1 MQATRT
7 LEMDKKQKRPYK
19 RSFAKRLTWRIM
31 LTLLL
36 VMGITSV
43 LIFQAAMATIDAE
56 SEIFCGRL
64 VNDKSKDV
72 RHILSDIF
80 VASTNTIPIIE
91 ENLDKPDKLYGIM
104 ERIVRLNPLIHS
116 CGISFSEK
124 YYPQKGRLFCP
135 YAIQRDNVTIEKMNL
150 NDSIHDYLQSPWFT
164 EGLKAEK
171 GYWAEPF
178 FDGSDMSE
186 PLVSFLAPIH
196 DSNGKNIAVF
206 GADLSL
212 NDLEDELI
220 GVKRQQEKIEEK
232 ELKRSYTGNDGEADN
247 KPTNKLT
254 NIEVEDFEYAIYYF
268 IIDSA
273 GTYIMHPDM
282 KRIIRENYFTY
293 AKQAP
298 DTLATLLGQEMAKGR
313 KGSINDIADA
323 KELTIENVKV
333 HAFFHPIKNT
343 NWSICLVVP
352 SLFINLIGYILG
364 GILLFLIGLG
374 LTVVF
379 FVGRH
384 SIKRTV
390 KPLKQLAYSADEVA
404 EGNFK
409 TPLPALNSH
418 DEIHLLRDSFEQMQS
433 SLTNYVEKL
442 KATTAQKASME
453 SELKI
458 AHDIQ
463 MSMLPKVFPPYPER
477 NDIDIYGRLTPAK
490 AVGGDLFDFYIRDEK
505 LFFCIGDVSGK
516 GVPASL
522 FMAVTHSLFR
532 NVSAHLSEPHRIV
545 SALNSSIDQGNELDM
560 FVTLFVG
567 VLDLQ
572 TGLLSYSNAGHN
584 APLLIDQDI
593 HILPC
598 NPNLPIGIIDEWDYT
613 PQQVMLQP
621 QTTIFLY
628 TDGLNE
634 AEDNTHAQ
642 FGDDRIV
649 QIAKQQLSKHQLQP
663 KILIDSMTKAV
674 HDFVGDAEQSDDM
687 TMLTIQYNKAQ

>member
-1 MQATRT
+1 
-7 LEMDKKQKRPYK
+7 MDKKHNKHYK

-43 LIFQAAMATIDAE
+43 LVFQAAMVTIDAE
-56 SEIFCGRL
+56 SEIFCNRL
-64 VNDKSKDV
+64 VKDKSKDV
-72 RHILSDIF
+72 SHILSDIF
-80 VASTNTIPIIE
+80 VAATNTIPIIE
-91 ENLDKPDKLYGIM
+91 EDLSKPDNLYGIM

-116 CGISFSEK
+116 CGISFSEN
-124 YYPQKGRLFCP
+124 YYPKKGRLFCP
-135 YAIQRDNVTIEKMNL
+135 YAIQRNNVTIEQMNL
-150 NDSIHDYLQSPWFT
+150 NDSIHDYLQATWFT
-164 EGLKAEK
+164 EGLKADK
-171 GYWAEPF
+171 GYWAKPF
-178 FDGSDMSE
+178 FDGSDLDK

-196 DSNGKNIAVF
+196 NNKGQNIAVL

-220 GVKRQQEKIEEK
+220 GAKRQQEKIEEK
-232 ELKRSYTGNDGEADN
+232 VLKKDLVGKDDKPRRKRIN
-247 KPTNKLT
+247 KVKNFDVDDL
-254 NIEVEDFEYAIYYF
+254 EYATYYF
-268 IIDSA
+268 IIDND

-282 KRIIRENYFTY
+282 NRVIKENYFTY

-298 DTLATLLGQEMAKGR
+298 DTLATLLGEEMTKGR
-313 KGSINDIADA
+313 KGSINDISDES
-323 KELTIENVKV
+323 ELTIENVKV
-333 HAFFHPIKNT
+333 HAFFHPIKKT

-364 GILLFLIGLG
+364 GILLFFIGLG
-374 LTVVF
+374 LIVVF

-384 SIKRTV
+384 FIKRTV

-404 EGNFK
+404 EGHFD
-409 TPLPALNSH
+409 TPLPTLKSY
-418 DEIHLLRDSFEQMQS
+418 DEIHLLRDSFEQMQK
-433 SLTNYVEKL
+433 SLTNYVEEL
-442 KATTAQKASME
+442 KATTAQKASID

-463 MSMLPKVFPPYPER
+463 MSMLPKVFPPFPER
-477 NDIDIYGRLTPAK
+477 NDIDIFGRLTPAK

-505 LFFCIGDVSGK
+505 LFFCVGDVSGK

-532 NVSAHLSEPHRIV
+532 NVSAHVSEPHRIV
-545 SALNSSIDQGNELDM
+545 RALNSSIDQGNELDM

-572 TGLLSYSNAGHN
+572 TGLLSYCNAGHN
-584 APLLIDQDI
+584 APLFIDQDI
-593 HILPC
+593 HLLPC
-598 NPNLPIGIIDEWDYT
+598 DPNLPIGIIDEWDYT
-613 PQQVMLQP
+613 LQQVKFQP
-621 QTTIFLY
+621 QTTLFLY

-642 FGDDRIV
+642 FGDDRIS

-663 KILIDSMTKAV
+663 KVFVESMTKAV

-687 TMLTIQYNKAQ
+687 TMLTIQYTKAQ